1 MLVSTFNFMFYSCK
15 GFVSSEK
22 VVNKETILMEII
34 GERGGFNNMKWRF

>member
-15 GFVSSEK
+15 GFVSLEK

-34 GERGGFNNMKWRF
+34 GERGGFNNMK